1 MKENKMK
8 KVIVGALAALTI
20 TMSQAALAQDAT
32 GAPPR
37 AYMIGSYDIKDQAV
51 FEQYIAAA
59 SPLVTQYGGRV
70 IVYNPNVKAIEGS
83 SRSVIAIAE
92 FPSLADAE
100 RYYNSPEYTA
110 ARQFFTKSTEGFRI
124 ITEGASLPK

>member
-1 MKENKMK
+1 MK
-8 KVIVGALAALTI
+8 KLIVGAIAALTV
-20 TMSQAALAQDAT
+20 AASAAAYAQTATDAP
-32 GAPPR
+32 PPR

-51 FEQYIAAA
+51 FQQYIKAA

-70 IVYNPNVKAIEGS
+70 IVYNPNVTAIEGS
-83 SRSVIAIAE
+83 SRSVVAIAE
-92 FPSLADAE
+92 FPSLADAQ

-124 ITEGASLPK
+124 ITEGAGLPQ

>member
-1 MKENKMK
+1 MK
-8 KVIVGALAALTI
+8 KLIVRAVAALTV
-20 TMSQAALAQDAT
+20 AASAAAYAQTAT
-32 GAPPR
+32 DEPPR
-37 AYMIGSYDIKDQAV
+37 AYMIGSYDIKDQTV
-51 FEQYIAAA
+51 FQQYIEAA

-70 IVYNPNVKAIEGS
+70 IVYNPNVTAIEGN

-92 FPSLADAE
+92 FPSLADAQ

-124 ITEGASLPK
+124 ITEGAGLPQ

>member
-1 MKENKMK
+1 MK
-8 KVIVGALAALTI
+8 KLVLGAVAALTV
-20 TMSQAALAQDAT
+20 AASAAAYAQNDAQT
-32 GAPPR
+32 P

-51 FEQYIAAA
+51 FAQYIEAA

-70 IVYNPNVKAIEGS
+70 IVYNANVKAIEGS

-92 FPSLADAE
+92 FPSLAEAE

-110 ARQFFTKSTEGFRI
+110 ARQFFTNSTEGFRI
-124 ITEGASLPK
+124 ITEGAGLPQ

>member
-1 MKENKMK
+1 MK
-8 KVIVGALAALTI
+8 KFVVSTI
-20 TMSQAALAQDAT
+20 AALAMIASPAAYAQTAT
-32 GAPPR
+32 DAPPK

-51 FEQYIAAA
+51 FQQYIEAA

-70 IVYNPNVKAIEGS
+70 IVYNPNVTAIEGS

-92 FPSLADAE
+92 FPSLADAH

-124 ITEGASLPK
+124 ITEGAGLPQ